1 MTVSTWEEA
10 CAGALDPARS
20 AVTIGVFD
28 GVHKGHQELVRRV
41 VASGFKPAAVT
52 FTAHP
57 KLVTAPE
64 RFGGS
69 LQTLGQK
76 LASLESLGVS
86 LCVLIDFS
94 GDFSK
99 LTGNEFVSTL
109 VRSCGARYFA
119 VGNDFRCGYRMM
131 TDARAM
137 RSIAA
142 ELGAEV
148 DIVEPVMVDGV
159 RVSSSVIRS
168 LLREGRT
175 DRALA
180 MLGRPY
186 TLDLRALESV
196 GDASSFVVRPSQ
208 RGYVL
213 PREGAY
219 DGRLIGPGGA
229 VRVTA
234 RVADGRMIIEDPAG
248 EADVR
253 RLTAADWD
261 AIEFHSPS

>member
-1 MTVSTWEEA
+1 MRVASWEEA
-10 CAGALDPARS
+10 TGGAVGAEAS
-20 AVTIGVFD
+20 ALTIGVFD

-41 VASGFKPAAVT
+41 VAGGLRPAVVT

-69 LQTLGQK
+69 LQTLDQK

-148 DIVEPVMVDGV
+148 DIVEPVTVDGV

-186 TLDLRALESV
+186 TLDLRAFEAV
-196 GDASSFVVRPSQ
+196 DDARSFVVRPTQ

-219 DGRLIGPGGA
+219 DGRLVGRDGVLDVAILVAEGRLRIGSP
-229 VRVTA
+229 
-234 RVADGRMIIEDPAG
+234 VA
-248 EADVR
+248 EADAR
-253 RLTAADWD
+253 RLRATDWD

>member
-1 MTVSTWEEA
+1 MRVLPWEEA
-10 CAGALDPARS
+10 TGSSAGVEDSAL
-20 AVTIGVFD
+20 TIGVFD

-41 VASGFKPAAVT
+41 VAGGLRPVAVT

-76 LASLESLGVS
+76 LASLEALGVS

-137 RSIAA
+137 RQIAE

-148 DIVEPVMVDGV
+148 DIVEPVAVDGV

-186 TLDLRALESV
+186 TLDLRAFEAV
-196 GDASSFVVRPSQ
+196 GDDSSLVIRPSR

-213 PREGAY
+213 PREGSY
-219 DGRLIGPGGA
+219 EGRLTRRDGA
-229 VRVTA
+229 LRVMVRVTEGRL
-234 RVADGRMIIEDPAG
+234 RVEAPAG
-248 EADVR
+248 QPEAH
-253 RLTAADWD
+253 RLRAADWD
-261 AIEFHSPS
+261 AIEFHSPN

>member
-1 MTVSTWEEA
+1 MKVSSWEEA
-10 CAGALDPARS
+10 TGASVGAEDS
-20 AVTIGVFD
+20 ALTIGVFD

-41 VASGFKPAAVT
+41 VASGLRPVAVT

-69 LQTLGQK
+69 LQTLDQK
-76 LASLESLGVS
+76 LASLEALGVS

-137 RSIAA
+137 RRIAA

-148 DIVEPVMVDGV
+148 DIVEPVSVDGV

-186 TLDLRALESV
+186 TLDLRAFEAV
-196 GDASSFVVRPSQ
+196 ADDSSLAIRPSR

-213 PREGAY
+213 PREGSY
-219 DGRLIGPGGA
+219 EGRLTRRDGALRVA
-229 VRVTA
+229 VRVSEGRL
-234 RVADGRMIIEDPAG
+234 RVESPAGDADGI
-248 EADVR
+248 
-253 RLTAADWD
+253 RLRASDWD

>member
-1 MTVSTWEEA
+1 MKLASWEDA
-10 CAGALDPARS
+10 TGALAVAEGS
-20 AVTIGVFD
+20 ALTIGVFD

-41 VASGFKPAAVT
+41 VASGLRPAAVT

-69 LQTLGQK
+69 LQTLDQK

-86 LCVLIDFS
+86 FCVLIDFS

-131 TDARAM
+131 TDAPAL

-159 RVSSSVIRS
+159 RISSSVIRS

-186 TLDLRALESV
+186 TLDLRALEAV
-196 GDASSFVVRPSQ
+196 DDTSSLLVRPSQ

-219 DGRLIGPGGA
+219 EGRLVGRDGALPVALRVAGGRVRVEAPAGGA
-229 VRVTA
+229 DHIR
-234 RVADGRMIIEDPAG
+234 
-248 EADVR
+248 
-253 RLTAADWD
+253 AADWD

>member
-1 MTVSTWEEA
+1 MKVSSWEEA
-10 CAGALDPARS
+10 TASSVGAEVS
-20 AVTIGVFD
+20 ALTIGVFD

-41 VASGFKPAAVT
+41 VAGGLRPVAVT

-69 LQTLGQK
+69 LQTLDQK
-76 LASLESLGVS
+76 LSSLEALGAS

-137 RSIAA
+137 RQIAA

-148 DIVEPVMVDGV
+148 DIVEPVAVDGV

-168 LLREGRT
+168 FLREGRT

-186 TLDLRALESV
+186 TLDLRAVEADR
-196 GDASSFVVRPSQ
+196 DASTLVVRPSP

-213 PREGAY
+213 PREGSY
-219 DGRLIGPGGA
+219 EGRLVRPGA
-229 VRVTA
+229 ALRVA
-234 RVADGRMIIEDPAG
+234 LRVADGSIRAEPAVG
-248 EADVR
+248 DAADR
-253 RLTAADWD
+253 RLQAEDWAAL
-261 AIEFHSPS
+261 EFHSPH